1 MQRVGLVEIARRS
14 VGGFRSGATSREY
27 YLEMKCRMFAG
38 RIGVKKAITNTSRD
52 IISFLCLFWRLSR
65 SNMHV

>member
-38 RIGVKKAITNTSRD
+38 RIGVKK
-52 IISFLCLFWRLSR
+52 
-65 SNMHV
+65 SNNKHV